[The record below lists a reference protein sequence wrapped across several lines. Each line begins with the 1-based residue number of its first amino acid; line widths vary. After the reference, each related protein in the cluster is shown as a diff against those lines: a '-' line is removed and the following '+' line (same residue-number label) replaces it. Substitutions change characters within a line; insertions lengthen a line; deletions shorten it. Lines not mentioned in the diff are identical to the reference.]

1 MANSIRL
8 DASADR
14 LDTETVVPAG
24 ASWTSCGWV
33 KIVTDLDDETPV
45 FTIEAIYG
53 YPYIAL
59 RTDTDGVTPSI
70 KLTWLSR
77 ASLGALTVGE
87 WYFVAVRVQS
97 SLAVSTWVGQAGGSL
112 TRVDDTLS
120 FGYSD
125 PSIRYSIGGG
135 YPGSGYLDGSFS
147 RVRLWNAELSNA
159 DIDAEFAQDVGAA
172 RTSGLV
178 GDWFRPD
185 VTLSTYLADNSAS
198 NNDLT
203 TSGTHALDTTAPD
216 LGATGSVATA
226 DGTSTAAA
234 VGAALA
240 AGAATSAGVGTAT
253 ATGAALA
260 SGVATSAGT
269 GSAAATGS
277 ALASAAAT
285 SAGTSTAAATGAAL
299 ASAAASSAGSSTAD
313 AVGAWTAD
321 SSGVA
326 TAAGSSTA
334 TATGAALAT
343 GQADST
349 GAGVATAV
357 GAAVAEGVATSSGT
371 STATAVGSWTSGASG
386 IATAAGSSTA
396 TAVGASL
403 AAAAATASGVGAAVA
418 SGASLSEAMATA
430 SGSSTA
436 TAVGTSTSAGAS
448 VATAAGT
455 STVLAVGARLSNNMV
470 GPGGQFERFKRV
482 GNSVSTG

>member
-1 MANSIRL
+1 MANAIRL

-33 KIVTDLDDETPV
+33 KIVADLNDETPC

-59 RTDTDGVTPSI
+59 RTDSDGVTPSV

-77 ASLGALTVGE
+77 AALSALTVGE
-87 WYFVAVRVQS
+87 WYFLGIRVQS

-159 DIDAEFAQDVGAA
+159 EMDAEFAQDVGAA

-185 VTLSTYLADNSAS
+185 VTLSTYLNDNSSS

-226 DGTSTAAA
+226 AGASTAAA

-240 AGAATSAGVGTAT
+240 AAAATAAGASSAAAVGGALAVAVASSTGGSTAAAVGRLSTGRVSSQDKRGVGGRVSRATVATAARRLLQLWVMGWRAVAAAGTSAATGSARHCEHRRELGAGAAAGVGSAT
-253 ATGAALA
+253 VASVASASGSSTALA
-260 SGVATSAGT
+260 VGDWISGSGSVATSAGT
-269 GSAAATGS
+269 SAAVAVGASLVGAVAT
-277 ALASAAAT
+277 AS
-285 SAGTSTAAATGAAL
+285 GTSTAAAVSPGAP
-299 ASAAASSAGSSTAD
+299 
-313 AVGAWTAD
+313 
-321 SSGVA
+321 
-326 TAAGSSTA
+326 
-334 TATGAALAT
+334 
-343 GQADST
+343 
-349 GAGVATAV
+349 GAGLVDTGFGRGGGLTCPRGIV
-357 GAAVAEGVATSSGT
+357 GGGL
-371 STATAVGSWTSGASG
+371 STCSW
-386 IATAAGSSTA
+386 
-396 TAVGASL
+396 
-403 AAAAATASGVGAAVA
+403 
-418 SGASLSEAMATA
+418 
-430 SGSSTA
+430 
-436 TAVGTSTSAGAS
+436 
-448 VATAAGT
+448 
-455 STVLAVGARLSNNMV
+455 
-470 GPGGQFERFKRV
+470 
-482 GNSVSTG
+482 